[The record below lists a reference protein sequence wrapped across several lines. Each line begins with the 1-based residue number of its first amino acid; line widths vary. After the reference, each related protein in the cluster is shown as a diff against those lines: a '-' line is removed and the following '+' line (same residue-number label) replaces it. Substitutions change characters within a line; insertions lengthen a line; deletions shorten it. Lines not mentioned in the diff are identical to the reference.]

1 MAGVVAA
8 LSVVSDLARGHPP
21 GEAMRAC
28 LLATE
33 LARRAGLDEG
43 RQGEVYY
50 GTLMRFAGCAATSHE
65 IAAVFGGDD
74 IVVRARGDLI
84 DPAEPGEALEFLAGL
99 GVDAARLQA
108 LGGPAGVGR
117 LKAEGARADCE
128 VGADLTAR
136 LGLPDAVRW
145 AVLDSFERFDGH
157 GVPAG
162 RDGAE
167 VAEAS
172 RFAAVGYAAVMFD
185 AVGGGDVAARTVAR
199 WSGRALDPEIAAVF
213 ADAPGELLAVSS
225 PDGLWAAVV
234 DAEPGPRRTFR
245 DEAAFDEALAG
256 FGDAA
261 DLKSPW
267 FTGHSRGVAAL
278 ARAAAGLASPADATA
293 VYRAGLL
300 HDLGRV
306 AVAAGVWERPGLLRA
321 EEWEQVRLHPYHT
334 GRILA
339 RSAVLAPLGLIACRH
354 HERVNG
360 SGYPAGI
367 GGAELDMAACL
378 LAAADVFHALGEAR
392 PHRPALKPAEA
403 ARVLASLPLDRAAV
417 RAVLDAAGTSSAVLP
432 SLPAGLTER
441 ELDVLRLLAV
451 GRTKPQ
457 IAADLVIS
465 QSTVH
470 THTVHIY
477 TKCGVSTRAG
487 LAMFAMRHG
496 LAART
501 GPAVANKA
509 RRDEHAPLLEVPRW
523 EGVLR
528 SQFRGHGAGRRGPD
542 ALTRSRSTPD
552 PGPWTGQ
559 HLQGWITSQ
568 NVLQAVA
575 RHIGTAQAAARQAGI
590 TLTPGDRVNLL
601 AREQAAK
608 SA

>member
-1 MAGVVAA
+1 VGESVGVAGVVAA
-8 LSVVSDLARGHPP
+8 LSVVSDLTRGHPP
-21 GEAMRAC
+21 GEAVRAC

-33 LARRAGLDEG
+33 LARRAGLDVPG
-43 RQGEVYY
+43 QVEVYY

-136 LGLPDAVRW
+136 LRLPEAVRL

-162 RDGAE
+162 RAGEE

-172 RFAAVGYAAVMFD
+172 RYAAVGYAAVMFD

-199 WSGRALDPEIAAVF
+199 WSGRALDPQIAAIF
-213 ADAPGELLAVSS
+213 AEAPAELLAVAS
-225 PDGLWAAVV
+225 PDDLQSAVA

-278 ARAAAGLASPADATA
+278 ARAAAGLISPADITA

-306 AVAAGVWERPGLLRA
+306 AVPAGVWERPGPLRA

-339 RSAVLAPLGLIACRH
+339 RSAVLAPLGVIACRH

-360 SGYPAGI
+360 SGYPAGV
-367 GGAELDMAACL
+367 GGAELDAAACL
-378 LAAADVFHALGEAR
+378 LAAADAYQALGEAR
-392 PHRPALKPAEA
+392 PHRPALEPAEA
-403 ARVLASLPLDRAAV
+403 ARVLAGLPLDRAAV
-417 RAVLDAAGTSSAVLP
+417 RAVLDAAGVSSAVLP

-441 ELDVLRLLAV
+441 ELDVLRLLAG
-451 GRTKPQ
+451 GRTKLQ

-465 QSTVH
+465 PSTVH

-477 TKCGVSTRAG
+477 AKCGVSTRAG

-501 GPAVANKA
+501 GPA
-509 RRDEHAPLLEVPRW
+509 
-523 EGVLR
+523 
-528 SQFRGHGAGRRGPD
+528 
-542 ALTRSRSTPD
+542 
-552 PGPWTGQ
+552 
-559 HLQGWITSQ
+559 
-568 NVLQAVA
+568 
-575 RHIGTAQAAARQAGI
+575 
-590 TLTPGDRVNLL
+590 
-601 AREQAAK
+601 AAK
-608 SA
+608 ID